1 MLRNPKKRN
10 PTRTKYSIMDF
21 DDKLQQAIQRGQ
33 DRTVARSTA
42 KKQVAATKEEIR
54 NRHNEFRL
62 NLSEHIETC
71 LKKLAQHFPGFE
83 YEVLYGEKGWG
94 GALSRNDIDRGP
106 DGKAGSF
113 FSRIELTVRPQ
124 NEFNVAN
131 ITGKGT
137 IRDKEMFTW
146 NHFENILEAKQE
158 SMEQM
163 IDKWVLQFAEQF
175 AAR

>member
-1 MLRNPKKRN
+1 
-10 PTRTKYSIMDF
+10 MDF